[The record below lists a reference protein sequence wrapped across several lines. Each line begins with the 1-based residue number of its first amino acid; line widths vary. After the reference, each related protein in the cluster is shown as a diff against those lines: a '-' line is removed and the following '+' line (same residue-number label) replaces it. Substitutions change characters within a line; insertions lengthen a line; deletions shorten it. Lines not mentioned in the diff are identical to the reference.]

1 MSFPWER
8 TADERL
14 SPVSSFL
21 EGWGR
26 WVYRLRGWLLILSL
40 VSLAPAFVVVAK
52 GARAPA
58 APVLATTESGR
69 AADLM
74 ARQLADRPIS
84 FDLIL
89 SHPTL
94 RATDP
99 AFKTEVKRALQAL
112 RDDPR
117 VARIRTAYDLD
128 PPDPA
133 FISRDGHR
141 TRAVVELK
149 HRGSAVESLEFSS
162 LPPGL
167 YATLRGL
174 VAPSALDVVAAGSL
188 VLHHDFVEV
197 AQRDLHRAEMVILP
211 VVALFLLLA
220 FGSVV
225 AALLPLG
232 VGMLAMTGGIAGT
245 EILGRYM
252 SVSAYA
258 PNIVTMIGLGVAIDY
273 SLFIVSR
280 FREEIT
286 RRPVADA
293 LAVTMAT
300 TGRAILFSGVTVAIG
315 LLGMLLLGLG
325 NIGSL
330 GLAGTLV
337 VVLSVVYGLTF
348 LPAALA
354 LLGPRVNAL
363 SIPGFRSAR
372 KDAGS
377 VFWHRLAAMVMAHPW
392 RVLVPVTALLLLLGS
407 PFLHLRLAAGD
418 ASSLPPWAEARRGA
432 ELLQGQFAGSQVAPV
447 IVVVNHR
454 SGSPLEA
461 ARVGHAYDLSRW
473 LAAQPVVAGVQSV
486 MDLSPDTSREEY
498 QRFVKV
504 PMALW
509 PEDMRREVAQ
519 IVGEHIMVFA
529 VSTKVP
535 AGSDEARALV
545 RTIRSSHPPVDGEL
559 LVTGATAFD
568 LDFMGV
574 VAENAPR
581 AFALVVG
588 ATYLALLLLLGSV
601 LLPLKAV
608 IVNLLSISASY
619 GALVWIFQDGHLAK
633 VLGFTPGPIQTAT
646 PVIMFCLIFGLSM
659 DYEVLLLSRMR
670 EEYIRT
676 GNNVVA
682 VGAGLERTGRL
693 ITWAGAIM
701 AAVFF
706 AFALA
711 ESVIIKAVGIGIG
724 IAVILDATVVRGL
737 LVPATMR
744 LMGEWNWW
752 LPGPLARLVRRD
764 ATTPAARRASAGGG

>member
-1 MSFPWER
+1 MSS
-8 TADERL
+8 L
-14 SPVSSFL
+14 L

-26 WVYRLRGWLLILSL
+26 WVHRLRWWLFALSL
-40 VSLAPAFVVVAK
+40 VSLAPAFVVVAH
-52 GARAPA
+52 GARAA
-58 APVLATTESGR
+58 SAPILASTESGR
-69 AADLM
+69 AAKLM
-74 ARQLADRPIS
+74 ARELSDRPLS

-99 AFKTEVKRALQAL
+99 TFKTEVRRALQAL

-117 VARIRTAYDLD
+117 VTRIRTAYDQD
-128 PPDPA
+128 PPDQTL
-133 FISRDGHR
+133 ISRDGHR

-149 HRGSAVESLEFSS
+149 HRSSAIESLEFSS
-162 LPPGL
+162 LPPGF
-167 YATLRGL
+167 YPSLRAK
-174 VAPSALDVVAAGSL
+174 VAPSALEVVAAGPL
-188 VLHHDFVEV
+188 VLHHDFIEV
-197 AQRDLHRAEMVILP
+197 AQRDLRRSELVIMP

-225 AALLPLG
+225 AAFLPLG
-232 VGMLAMTGGIAGT
+232 VGLLAVSGGIAGT
-245 EILGRYM
+245 EILARYT

-280 FREEIT
+280 FREEIVC
-286 RRPVADA
+286 RSVPDA
-293 LAVTMAT
+293 LAVTLAR

-315 LLGMLLLGLG
+315 LLGMLMLGLG

-330 GLAGTLV
+330 GVAGTLV
-337 VVLSVVYGLTF
+337 VALSVLYGLTF
-348 LPAALA
+348 LPATLA

-363 SIPGFRSAR
+363 AIPGFRR
-372 KDAGS
+372 GGGS
-377 VFWHRLAAMVMAHPW
+377 TGFWHRLSTLVMAHPW
-392 RVLVPVTALLLLLGS
+392 RVLLPVTALLLLLGS

-418 ASSLPPWAEARRGA
+418 ASSMPSWAESRRGA
-432 ELLQGQFAGSQVAPV
+432 EILQRDFVAGEPPPI
-447 IVVVNHR
+447 IVVVHHR
-454 SGSPLEA
+454 TGSPLEPG
-461 ARVGHAYDLSRW
+461 RMGQAYDLNRW
-473 LAAQPVVAGVQSV
+473 LAAQPAVSGVQSA

-498 QRFVKV
+498 LRFVKV
-504 PMALW
+504 PMELW

-519 IVGEHIMVFA
+519 VVGPHSMVFA

-574 VAENAPR
+574 IADNAPK
-581 AFALVVG
+581 AIGVMVG
-588 ATYLALLLLLGSV
+588 ATYIALLLLLGSV

-608 IVNLLSISASY
+608 VVNLLSISASY
-619 GALVWIFQDGHLAK
+619 GALVWIFQDGHLSH

-646 PVIMFCLIFGLSM
+646 PIIMFCLLFGLSM
-659 DYEVLLLSRMR
+659 DYEVLLLSRIR
-670 EEYIRT
+670 EEYERS
-676 GNNVVA
+676 GDNVLA
-682 VGAGLERTGRL
+682 VGAGLEQTGRL

-711 ESVIIKAVGIGIG
+711 ESVIIKAVGIGFG

-737 LVPATMR
+737 LVPATMC
-744 LMGEWNWW
+744 LMGDWNWW
-752 LPGPLARLVRRD
+752 LPRPLARLVRRGVVR
-764 ATTPAARRASAGGG
+764 PAARGVSAGGG

>member
-1 MSFPWER
+1 MS
-8 TADERL
+8 RL
-14 SPVSSFL
+14 L

-26 WVYRLRGWLLILSL
+26 QVYRLRWWLLALSL
-40 VSLAPAFVVVAK
+40 VSLAPAFVVVAH
-52 GARAPA
+52 GARAA
-58 APVLATTESGR
+58 SAPILTTTESGR
-69 AADLM
+69 AATLM
-74 ARQLADRPIS
+74 ARELSDRPLS

-117 VARIRTAYDLD
+117 VARIRTPYDLD
-128 PPDPA
+128 PPDQTL
-133 FISRDGHR
+133 ISRDGHR
-141 TRAVVELK
+141 IRGVVELK
-149 HRGSAVESLEFSS
+149 QRSSAIESLEFSS
-162 LPPGL
+162 LPPGF
-167 YATLRGL
+167 YPSLRAK
-174 VAPSALDVVAAGSL
+174 VTPSDLEVVAAGPL
-188 VLHHDFVEV
+188 VLHHDFIEV
-197 AQRDLHRAEMVILP
+197 AQRDLRRAELVIMP

-220 FGSVV
+220 FGSMV
-225 AALLPLG
+225 AAILPLG
-232 VGMLAMTGGIAGT
+232 VGLLAVSGGIAGT
-245 EILGRYM
+245 EILARYT

-280 FREEIT
+280 FREEIV
-286 RRPVADA
+286 RHSVSDA
-293 LAVTMAT
+293 LAVTLAR

-315 LLGMLLLGLG
+315 LLGMLMLGMG

-337 VVLSVVYGLTF
+337 VVLSVLYGLTF
-348 LPAALA
+348 LPAMLAILGRRINALA
-354 LLGPRVNAL
+354 
-363 SIPGFRSAR
+363 IPGFKRAR
-372 KDAGS
+372 GATG
-377 VFWHRLAAMVMAHPW
+377 FWRRLANVVMAHPW

-418 ASSLPPWAEARRGA
+418 ASSMPPWAESRRGA
-432 ELLQGQFAGSQVAPV
+432 EILQRDFTAAEVPPI
-447 IVVVNHR
+447 IVVVHHR
-454 SGSPLEA
+454 TGSPLEPG
-461 ARVGHAYDLSRW
+461 RMGQAYDLNRW
-473 LAAQPVVAGVQSV
+473 LAAQPEVSGVQSV

-504 PMALW
+504 PMEMW

-519 IVGEHIMVFA
+519 VVGAHIMVFA
-529 VSTKVP
+529 VSIKDP
-535 AGSDEARALV
+535 AGSDQARALV
-545 RTIRSSHPPVDGEL
+545 RTIRNSHPRVDGEL

-568 LDFMGV
+568 VDFMGV
-574 VAENAPR
+574 ITDNAPK
-581 AFALVVG
+581 AVGLVVG
-588 ATYLALLLLLGSV
+588 ATYIALLLLLGSV

-608 IVNLLSISASY
+608 VVNLLSISASY
-619 GALVWIFQDGHLAK
+619 GALVWIFQEGHLAH

-646 PVIMFCLIFGLSM
+646 PIIMFCLIFGLSM

-670 EEYIRT
+670 EEYERS
-676 GNNVVA
+676 GNNVLA

-744 LMGEWNWW
+744 LMGDWNWW
-752 LPGPLARLVRRD
+752 LPRPLARLVRRRVVRP
-764 ATTPAARRASAGGG
+764 TARRVSAGGG

>member
-1 MSFPWER
+1 MSS
-8 TADERL
+8 L
-14 SPVSSFL
+14 L

-26 WVYRLRGWLLILSL
+26 RVHRLRWWLLALSL
-40 VSLAPAFVVVAK
+40 VSLAPAFVVVAH
-52 GARAPA
+52 GARAA
-58 APVLATTESGR
+58 SAPILATTESGR
-69 AADLM
+69 AATLM
-74 ARQLADRPIS
+74 ARELSDRPLS

-117 VARIRTAYDLD
+117 VARIRTPYDLD
-128 PPDPA
+128 PPDQTL
-133 FISRDGHR
+133 ISRDGR
-141 TRAVVELK
+141 RIRAVVELK
-149 HRGSAVESLEFSS
+149 QRSSAIESLEFSS
-162 LPPGL
+162 LPPGF
-167 YATLRGL
+167 YPSLRTK
-174 VAPSALDVVAAGSL
+174 VAPSALEVVAAGPL
-188 VLHHDFVEV
+188 VLHHDFIEV
-197 AQRDLHRAEMVILP
+197 AQRDLRRSELVIMP

-225 AALLPLG
+225 AAILPLG
-232 VGMLAMTGGIAGT
+232 VGLLAVSGGIAGT
-245 EILGRYM
+245 EILARYT

-280 FREEIT
+280 FREEIV
-286 RRPVADA
+286 RRSVSDA
-293 LAVTMAT
+293 LAVTLAR

-315 LLGMLLLGLG
+315 LLGMLMLGLG

-330 GLAGTLV
+330 GVAGTLV
-337 VVLSVVYGLTF
+337 VALSVIYGLTF
-348 LPAALA
+348 LPATLAILGRRINALA
-354 LLGPRVNAL
+354 
-363 SIPGFRSAR
+363 IPGFKRAR
-372 KDAGS
+372 GTTG
-377 VFWHRLAAMVMAHPW
+377 FWRRLANMVMAYPW

-418 ASSLPPWAEARRGA
+418 ASSMPPWAESRRGA
-432 ELLQGQFAGSQVAPV
+432 EILQRDFTAAEVPPI
-447 IVVVNHR
+447 IVVVHHR
-454 SGSPLEA
+454 TGSPLEPG
-461 ARVGHAYDLSRW
+461 RMGQAYDLNRW
-473 LAAQPVVAGVQSV
+473 LAAQPGVSGVQSV

-504 PMALW
+504 PMEMW

-519 IVGEHIMVFA
+519 VVGAHIMVFA
-529 VSTKVP
+529 VSTKDP

-568 LDFMGV
+568 LDFMRV
-574 VAENAPR
+574 ITNNAPK
-581 AFALVVG
+581 AVGLVVG
-588 ATYLALLLLLGSV
+588 ATYIALLLLLGSV

-608 IVNLLSISASY
+608 VVNLLSISASY
-619 GALVWIFQDGHLAK
+619 GALVWIFQDGHLAHM
-633 VLGFTPGPIQTAT
+633 LGFTPGPIQTAT
-646 PVIMFCLIFGLSM
+646 PIIMFCLIFGLSM

-670 EEYIRT
+670 EEYERS
-676 GNNVVA
+676 GNNVLA

-744 LMGEWNWW
+744 LMGDWNWW
-752 LPGPLARLVRRD
+752 LPRPLARLVRRRVVQ
-764 ATTPAARRASAGGG
+764 PAARRVSAGGG

>member
-1 MSFPWER
+1 MSG
-8 TADERL
+8 L
-14 SPVSSFL
+14 L
-21 EGWGR
+21 EEWGR
-26 WVYRLRGWLLILSL
+26 WVYRLRGWLFAFSL
-40 VSLAPAFVVVAK
+40 VSLAPAFFVVAH
-52 GARAPA
+52 GAQTAA
-58 APVLATTESGR
+58 APILATTESGR
-69 AADLM
+69 AAGLM
-74 ARQLADRPIS
+74 ASQLPRRPVS

-89 SHPTL
+89 SSPTL

-99 AFKTEVKRALQAL
+99 AFKAEVKRALQRL

-117 VARIRTAYDLD
+117 VARIRTAYDFD
-128 PPDPA
+128 PPDKA
-133 FISRDGHR
+133 FLSRDGHR
-141 TRAVVELK
+141 TRAVVELT

-167 YATLRGL
+167 FASLRGL
-174 VAPSALDVVAAGSL
+174 VAPSALEVVAAGSL
-188 VLHHDFVEV
+188 ALHHDFVEV
-197 AQRDLHRAEMVILP
+197 AKRDLHRAEMVILP
-211 VVALFLLLA
+211 LVALFLLLA
-220 FGSVV
+220 FGSMV

-232 VGMLAMTGGIAGT
+232 VGMLAVIGGIAGT

-258 PNIVTMIGLGVAIDY
+258 PNIVTMVGLGVAIDY

-286 RRPVADA
+286 RRTVPEA
-293 LAVTMAT
+293 LALTMAT

-354 LLGPRVNAL
+354 LLGPQVNAL
-363 SIPGFRSAR
+363 SIPGFRPR
-372 KDAGS
+372 LDGGS
-377 VFWHRLAAMVMAHPW
+377 GFWHRLAAVVMAHPW
-392 RVLVPVTALLLLLGS
+392 RVLVPVTALLLVLGS

-418 ASSLPPWAEARRGA
+418 ASALPPWAEARRGA
-432 ELLQGQFAGSQVAPV
+432 ELLRREFPGGDPAQI
-447 IVVVNHR
+447 IVVVSHR

-461 ARVGHAYDLSRW
+461 GRIGQAYDLSRW
-473 LAAQPVVAGVQSV
+473 LATRPGVSGVQSV
-486 MDLSPDTSREEY
+486 MDLAPDMSREEY

-504 PMALW
+504 PTALW
-509 PEDMRREVAQ
+509 PEEMRTAVAQ
-519 IVGEHIMVFA
+519 IVGERIMVFA
-529 VSTKVP
+529 VSTAVP

-545 RTIRSSHPPVDGEL
+545 RSIRASHPPVDGEL
-559 LVTGATAFD
+559 LVTGPTAFD

-574 VAENAPR
+574 VVENAPR
-581 AFALVVG
+581 AVALVVV
-588 ATYLALLLLLGSV
+588 ATYLALLVLLRSV

-608 IVNLLSISASY
+608 VVNLLSISASY
-619 GALVWIFQDGHLAK
+619 GALVWIFQDGHLERA
-633 VLGFTPGPIQTAT
+633 LGFTPGPIQTAT
-646 PVIMFCLIFGLSM
+646 PIVMFCLIFGLSM

-670 EEYIRT
+670 EEYERT
-676 GNNVVA
+676 GDNVQA

-724 IAVILDATVVRGL
+724 VAVILDATVVRAL

-744 LMGEWNWW
+744 LMGHWNWW
-752 LPGPLARLVRRD
+752 LPGPIARLMPRG
-764 ATTPAARRASAGGG
+764 ATPPAAREVSAGSG